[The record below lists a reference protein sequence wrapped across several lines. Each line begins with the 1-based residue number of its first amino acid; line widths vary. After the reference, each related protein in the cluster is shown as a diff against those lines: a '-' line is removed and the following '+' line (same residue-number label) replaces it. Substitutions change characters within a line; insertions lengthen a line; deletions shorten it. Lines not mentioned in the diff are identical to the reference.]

1 MAPIIIHIAD
11 STVMV
16 KIHYIFRDIN
26 TCSFVC
32 AVYITNFMQLF
43 IVYDPIV

>member
-1 MAPIIIHIAD
+1 MTPIIIHIAD

-26 TCSFVC
+26 PYPANMENMMSSE
-32 AVYITNFMQLF
+32 
-43 IVYDPIV
+43 